1 MGYAFK
7 FGDNIDT
14 DVIIP
19 GKYLSLSEPEE
30 LAKVC
35 MDGFEPGFANKIKAG
50 DVFVAGR
57 NFGSGSSREHAP
69 ISIKAAGV
77 SCIIAES
84 FARIFYR
91 NAINIGLSVLES
103 KEASE
108 SIEEGDIIEVD
119 FKEGIIKNETKNEVY
134 HFAPYPQTILDIINA
149 GGYKAYLKSQR
160 QV

>member
-1 MGYAFK
+1 MGKALK

-14 DVIIP
+14 DVIVP
-19 GKYLSLSEPEE
+19 GKYLNISDSKE
-30 LAKVC
+30 LAKIC
-35 MDGFEPGFANKIKAG
+35 MDGIEPGFASKIQIG

-77 SCIIAES
+77 NCIIAES

-108 SIEEGDIIEVD
+108 NIDEGNIITVN
-119 FKEGIIKNETKNEVY
+119 FKEGIINNETKNETY

-149 GGYKAYLKSQR
+149 GGYKPFVRNQAKK
-160 QV
+160 